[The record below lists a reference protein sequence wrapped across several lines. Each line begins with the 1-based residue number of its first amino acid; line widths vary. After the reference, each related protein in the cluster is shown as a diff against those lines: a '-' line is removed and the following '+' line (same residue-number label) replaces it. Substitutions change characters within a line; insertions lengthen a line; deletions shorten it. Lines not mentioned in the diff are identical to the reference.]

1 MYRYP
6 VVIHFHRKNG
16 DYATCSFSRKQA
28 DVKENLYY
36 ENDYFGAK
44 FSFTVTSAERLD
56 TLTFLLK

>member
-16 DYATCSFSRKQA
+16 IMMLVHSVENRQMLK
-28 DVKENLYY
+28 KNLYY

-44 FSFTVTSAERLD
+44 FSLQSQV
-56 TLTFLLK
+56 